1 MPRSRSIDID
11 DKFDLILVKTL
22 IKNDKNYLAKYNL
35 KNKKAFVLGG
45 SGLIGSEIIK
55 LLLESSAKV
64 INLDIRNNSKIK
76 INKDLSNNYTY
87 EYFNVA
93 NIKNLDKKINL
104 IIKKFGCPD
113 ILINSSYPISNDWN
127 SSSLKKIKYL

>member
-1 MPRSRSIDID
+1 M
-11 DKFDLILVKTL
+11 T
-22 IKNDKNYLAKYNL
+22 KNYLAKYNL

-127 SSSLKKIKYL
+127 SSSFKKIKYL